1 VSAFRCPECGFT
13 YDEEQGNP
21 REGFPP
27 GTPWSAVPEEWTCP
41 DCSVE
46 SKPDF
51 EPVG

>member
-27 GTPWSAVPEEWTCP
+27 GTAWSTVPEDWTCP
-41 DCSVE
+41 YCSVE

-51 EPVG
+51 EPAG